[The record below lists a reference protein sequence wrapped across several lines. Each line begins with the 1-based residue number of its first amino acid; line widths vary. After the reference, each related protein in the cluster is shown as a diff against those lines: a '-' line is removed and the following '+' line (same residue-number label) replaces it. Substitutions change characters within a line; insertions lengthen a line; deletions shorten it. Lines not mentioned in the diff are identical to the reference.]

1 MRAANDGK
9 LSRVSLY
16 DKEGPGPG
24 QGSYDGWSAVSG
36 FTQRLPPLRP
46 LLHSWTARVPQQR
59 GVQKCAP
66 TRGSSPRRADRRLRR
81 SSHSLPRSRHRWAL
95 TEAGLAAAA
104 RLHAEAER
112 TGRCACGRVAKA
124 EKAEPLQAAEGDKRA
139 EPPPKGLRV
148 ERLPS
153 LEKMAPQL
161 GSTRKEPAR
170 ASAPAPPCVLACWP
184 RDGLRPLV
192 RAPER
197 RPRRPVEACR
207 ACTSLPETS
216 TRLAPTFPPPSG

>member
-104 RLHAEAER
+104 RLHAEAEAAGIC
-112 TGRCACGRVAKA
+112 TCGRVAKA
-124 EKAEPLQAAEGDKRA
+124 TVAPRPGAGNANPLGLRA
-139 EPPPKGLRV
+139 ERLDVLRGLLSDEGWRSR
-148 ERLPS
+148 EASWIPSLGAPASPLPS
-153 LEKMAPQL
+153 PHRLRHQSASSAAAAVPSAIAL
-161 GSTRKEPAR
+161 SRCGSGR
-170 ASAPAPPCVLACWP
+170 
-184 RDGLRPLV
+184 
-192 RAPER
+192 
-197 RPRRPVEACR
+197 
-207 ACTSLPETS
+207 
-216 TRLAPTFPPPSG
+216 